1 MSTCIKH
8 FTKLRIDE
16 KAKTA
21 SAHVQATNI
30 YESLIKGFQA
40 EIKTCGWRYTR
51 DKSYTEDPSDLQEC
65 DDEDK
70 HMAGVPDVRSCG
82 VKEVRRE
89 SLEGYNT
96 VTGHSATGSP
106 QDASSRAP
114 LVLPS
119 QLFSERTYSHE
130 ANTSDKGSRSAA
142 EEYRPAM
149 EGYQSMPRGYQPNA
163 MSLAYGIVDT
173 GTTDH
178 SSCESLMIFEIVAL
192 IHAGTLSTMPCY
204 PQGLYPNSA
213 SKPCANSYVN
223 TTPIHNAYMQQNMY
237 QDCSQAMQPIPS
249 QYQDHPSFPGSY

>member
-8 FTKLRIDE
+8 LTKLRIDK
-16 KAKTA
+16 KAKIA
-21 SAHVQATNI
+21 CAHAHATKI
-30 YESLIKGFQA
+30 YENLIKGFQA
-40 EIKTCGWRYTR
+40 EIKADGWKYTR
-51 DKSYTEDPSDLQEC
+51 DESYTEDPSILQEC
-65 DDEDK
+65 DDEDE
-70 HMAGVPDVRSCG
+70 HMAGVPDGRLYG
-82 VKEVRRE
+82 VEEVRRE

-106 QDASSRAP
+106 QDANSRAP
-114 LVLPS
+114 LVLQS
-119 QLFSERTYSHE
+119 QFFSDRTYSHE
-130 ANTSDKGSRSAA
+130 ANTSDRGSRSAA

-173 GTTDH
+173 GTTDN
-178 SSCESLMIFEIVAL
+178 SSCESLMIFEIVLL

-213 SKPCANSYVN
+213 SKPCANSYVD

-249 QYQDHPSFPGSY
+249 QYQDHLSFPGSY